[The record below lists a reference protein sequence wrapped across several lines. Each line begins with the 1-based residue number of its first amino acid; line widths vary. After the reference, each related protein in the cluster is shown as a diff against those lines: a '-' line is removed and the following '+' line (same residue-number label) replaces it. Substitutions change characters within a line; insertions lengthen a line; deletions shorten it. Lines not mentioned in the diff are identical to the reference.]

1 MLNTPSAT
9 PGAARSPH
17 SLHPAVPT
25 ARGCPG
31 ITQPGHCSTMAQPC
45 LLLPEQSLKLFLL
58 RKKNNSEE
66 GKGERRKP
74 SGLSAAHRGHGH
86 LLLGTGSTTR
96 HPLSPVLPVCPLPS
110 GPARPGSEAAVL
122 RLQHTKEQAWNNGAS
137 RPAAMPASASAST
150 RGASGHRGTA
160 SPARRVLPHGCCHTG
175 ALCWC
180 KIPAGDTRH
189 PQPRHVP
196 NPPFLAQFRQP
207 LA

>member
-1 MLNTPSAT
+1 MLNTPSAM

-17 SLHPAVPT
+17 SLNPAVPT

-31 ITQPGHCSTMAQPC
+31 ITQPGHCSTVAQPC

-58 RKKNNSEE
+58 RKKKTILR
-66 GKGERRKP
+66 KGRASAGNRRGWRRHPGATGTCCSAPAAPHAISGPLCCPCARSPQGQPGQAARRPCSGSSTQRSRPGTMEPPALPPCRPLPPPAPAER
-74 SGLSAAHRGHGH
+74 A
-86 LLLGTGSTTR
+86 GTGTQ
-96 HPLSPVLPVCPLPS
+96 
-110 GPARPGSEAAVL
+110 PARHG
-122 RLQHTKEQAWNNGAS
+122 
-137 RPAAMPASASAST
+137 
-150 RGASGHRGTA
+150 
-160 SPARRVLPHGCCHTG
+160 GCCHTG